1 MEKRNKIENEI
12 KRTLESLDGI
22 KRAEANPFLFTRI
35 ESRLEKPEN
44 NNAHIVRYVV
54 IAAVILIL
62 NVISILVYR
71 SVSVDAGNSG
81 QTETIVQEFNSFEY
95 NSKDIYNGYN

>member
-1 MEKRNKIENEI
+1 MERQNII
-12 KRTLESLDGI
+12 KDEVEKTLESLDGI

-35 ESRLEKPEN
+35 ESRLEKNETN
-44 NNAHIVRYVV
+44 GTHIIRYVV

-62 NVISILVYR
+62 NVFSILVYR
-71 SVSVDAGNSG
+71 SASVDVNNSV

-95 NSKDIYNGYN
+95 NTEDILNGYN

>member
-12 KRTLESLDGI
+12 EKTLESLDGI
-22 KRAEANPFLFTRI
+22 RSAEASPFLFTRI
-35 ESRLEKPEN
+35 EARLEKPEN
-44 NNAHIVRYVV
+44 NGVNIIRYVV

-62 NVISILVYR
+62 NVFSILVYR
-71 SVSVDAGNSG
+71 STSVDANSSG

-95 NSKDIYNGYN
+95 NSKDILNGYN